1 MSESKYESKITSAP
15 CSAQQIYR
23 VLSNLQNLERVKD
36 LIPKDKVQEMDI
48 EPDRVRFKVDGLAQ
62 KITIAI
68 VDRIENDT
76 IKFGAEGIPMDAN
89 FWIQMKEVSPT
100 DTRLKLTVKADIPFM
115 FKFMVEKKLQTGL
128 DQAAEMLAQFK
139 KVRQEERTKKTVSLR
154 LSSATLKKAK
164 EYGKG
169 YTSFLSRLLDLAIQ
183 DESMVRKCL

>member
-76 IKFGAEGIPMDAN
+76 VKFGAEGIPMDAN

-115 FKFMVEKKLQTGL
+115 FKCMVEKKLQTGL
-128 DQAAEMLAQFK
+128 DQAAEILAQFPYAMW
-139 KVRQEERTKKTVSLR
+139 Q
-154 LSSATLKKAK
+154 
-164 EYGKG
+164 
-169 YTSFLSRLLDLAIQ
+169 
-183 DESMVRKCL
+183 